1 MNQQYAK
8 RRQEVMKMM
17 GGGVAIIPTASESIR
32 NRDVHY
38 PFRAASDFYYLTHF
52 GEPDAVA
59 VLVPGREHGEF
70 ILFCREK
77 DPEKEI
83 WDGKRA
89 GLEGACELYGADD
102 AFPITDIDEIVPGL
116 LENREKVFYCM
127 GANDEFDSRLMTWV
141 NEVRSK
147 ARTGITAPAEI
158 LDLGHILHEM
168 RLIKRCE
175 EKSLIQKAC
184 KISARAHRQA
194 MKVCKPGMKEYQ
206 IEAEFQYIFRRKG
219 SEYPAYPPIVA
230 SGENACILHYTENS
244 SELKDGDLLL
254 IDAGC
259 EVDGYAADI
268 SRTFPVNG
276 KFSGEQRALYEV
288 VLAAQLAAID
298 TIRPGVTW
306 DVPHTAAVRI
316 LTEGLVDLG
325 LLRGEVNE
333 LIESEAYRE
342 FYMHKTG
349 HWLGMDVH
357 DVGDYKVNDN
367 WRQLECGMV
376 MTVEPGLYVREGAA
390 GVEERWWNTGIRI
403 EDDVAVT
410 KKGCEVLSKDAPKQI
425 DEIEAIMR

>member
-1 MNQQYAK
+1 
-8 RRQEVMKMM
+8 
-17 GGGVAIIPTASESIR
+17 
-32 NRDVHY
+32 
-38 PFRAASDFYYLTHF
+38 
-52 GEPDAVA
+52 
-59 VLVPGREHGEF
+59 
-70 ILFCREK
+70 
-77 DPEKEI
+77 
-83 WDGKRA
+83 
-89 GLEGACELYGADD
+89 
-102 AFPITDIDEIVPGL
+102 
-116 LENREKVFYCM
+116 
-127 GANDEFDSRLMTWV
+127 
-141 NEVRSK
+141 
-147 ARTGITAPAEI
+147 
-158 LDLGHILHEM
+158 
-168 RLIKRCE
+168 
-175 EKSLIQKAC
+175 
-184 KISARAHRQA
+184 
-194 MKVCKPGMKEYQ
+194 MKEYQ

-306 DVPHTAAVRI
+306 DVPHAAAVRV

-333 LIESEAYRE
+333 LIETEAYRE

-376 MTVEPGLYVREGAA
+376 MTVEPGLYVREGAT